1 MPDARIEAFG
11 TEFSHDDARD
21 RAAVESLNEQ
31 QSVNLPIPG
40 WAAARD
46 LEVTKRTAVLFLGL
60 HLAGTVFE
68 SLGIAMILPILQFM
82 QAGNDPAALAAESGL
97 WQKLID
103 AYGFVGLPVTLPTLL
118 ATSFALLLVRQVFF
132 YARTVYAA
140 EARFGLIA
148 DIRRRAFRNFLAAR
162 LDYMDGQRVGGL
174 INDFTIETDR
184 AATCLF
190 SMLTLLAYAILALV
204 YFAMLLLISP
214 TMTIASVVVIA
225 VGMLSLHGLMERS
238 RNVGADI
245 TDANQ
250 TLARFMIERLKALR
264 LIRLSGTEAAENAEM
279 GRLVERQRHSFVA
292 GQMLLARIGVILEP
306 IIIGAGLLFLG
317 VGHQVLGLGI
327 EEMGIF
333 LIVSLRLLPIAKQA
347 ATVRQTVLS
356 TVASLGA
363 VVRRSRD
370 MEALQETA
378 AGDAPLETLDQGIRF
393 ENVRYAYTASSE
405 GEENQPAALDG
416 VDLFIPAHRMTALVG
431 PSGAGKS
438 TLIDLLP
445 RLRDPQSG
453 RILIDDIPIDQFRIT
468 DLRSNIAYAPQ
479 SPQLFDVSAA
489 THIRYGSPDASD
501 EDVREAAR
509 LAGADKFIEALPQGY
524 DTPIGEEGGRLSGGQ
539 RQRLDLARALAGRM
553 PILILDEPTSNL
565 DADAELAFREAL
577 GRIRRETDMT
587 VIVVG
592 HRLSTT
598 ADADQIVVLD
608 RGRVREAG
616 SHDALIAN
624 GGWYAQAFSK
634 QQGKPSSKELSVA
647 HG

>member
-1 MPDARIEAFG
+1 MSF
-11 TEFSHDDARD
+11 T
-21 RAAVESLNEQ
+21 
-31 QSVNLPIPG
+31 IPG

-68 SLGIAMILPILQFM
+68 SLGIAMMLPILQFM

-103 AYGFVGLPVTLPTLL
+103 AYDVVGLEVTLPALL
-118 ATSFALLLVRQVFF
+118 ITSFALLLLRQAFF

-148 DIRRRAFRNFLAAR
+148 DIRRRAFHHFLAAR
-162 LDYMDGQRVGGL
+162 LDYMDGRRVGDL
-174 INDFTIETDR
+174 INDFTTETDR

-190 SMLTLLAYAILALV
+190 SMLTLAAYGILALV

-214 TMTIASVVVIA
+214 VMTVASVIVIA
-225 VGMLSLHGLMERS
+225 VGILSLHGLMERS
-238 RNVGADI
+238 RHVGADI

-292 GQMLLARIGVILEP
+292 GQMLLARMSVILEP
-306 IIIGAGLLFLG
+306 IIIGAGLMFLG
-317 VGHQVLGLGI
+317 IGHQALGLGI
-327 EEMGIF
+327 EEMGVF

-356 TVASLGA
+356 TIASLDA
-363 VVRRSRD
+363 VVRRSHS

-378 AGDAPLETLDQGIRF
+378 AGDSAFRRLERGIRF
-393 ENVRYAYTASSE
+393 ENVRYTYASPCSSPEQEE
-405 GEENQPAALDG
+405 GPAALDG
-416 VDLFIPAHRMTALVG
+416 IDLHIPAHRMTALVG

-453 RILIDDIPIDQFRIT
+453 RILIDDMPIDQYRMT
-468 DLRSNIAYAPQ
+468 DLRSCIAYAPQ
-479 SPQLFDVSAA
+479 SPQLFDVSVA
-489 THIRYGSPDASD
+489 THIRYGSPEASD

-509 LAGADKFIEALPQGY
+509 LAGADSFIRELPDGY
-524 DTPIGEEGGRLSGGQ
+524 DTLIGEDGGRLSGGQ

-577 GRIRRETDMT
+577 DRIRRETDMT

-598 ADADQIVVLD
+598 ASADQIVVME

-616 SHDALIAN
+616 SHEALLAN
-624 GGWYAQAFSK
+624 GGWYAQAYAK
-634 QQGKPSSKELSVA
+634 QQGKPTAKELSIA